1 MKPTFAL
8 RLLRW
13 VLVALVLTALGRA
26 GAQET
31 HRLDLEQTRTTL
43 TANETAL
50 RDNNLDD
57 AGLQNLRTQSDALA
71 LALQGAIA
79 ELAPRLADSTK
90 RLDELTPKSG
100 QAALATDVA
109 AKDLENEKKKH
120 DRLDANLRAAR
131 AMLLEADDLSTR
143 ISAARRQLFAQRTFA
158 RSFSILDPRLWIAV
172 RRELPV
178 GAEVVHNLIGNWL
191 GAVEGRPTLAEKIGM
206 AAIVIA
212 LALAAAPLGWI
223 ARRFV
228 YRDPGEAKPSRLR
241 RALAAAWIFVIFA
254 VLPLAG
260 VGILAGAL
268 DAFNPSDPS
277 MQGVI
282 DAAFEGARVLI
293 AINALSF
300 GLLAPRREAWRLVSL
315 SDRSAGILYRLA
327 MTIAAI
333 WAVERL
339 IEPAADASASFNIAI
354 AARGVGAIVAV
365 IAIAY
370 ALRRLGSQPTG
381 AQGSPQ
387 NEAWA
392 PLRTLGWAAA
402 SIIFLAT
409 ATGYIAF
416 STFLINQAIYL
427 SIVGAALYI
436 ADIIAQDGTE
446 AVFKPDGPIGSRL
459 LAMAGLRR
467 NALAQISV
475 ILQGVARVAAVML
488 AFGAVLKPWGVQS
501 QDMFGALRSA
511 YFGFSFGGVT
521 LSLSS
526 LIGAAIVFAIVL
538 FFTRLVQNWLG
549 SRLLPR
555 TRLDSGV
562 RNSVLTICGY
572 VGVIVAAMLAGAQ
585 IGLDVQKL
593 ALIAGGL
600 SVGIGF
606 GLQTIANNFV
616 SGLILLWER
625 TIRVGD
631 LVVVGSDQG
640 FVRAIKARA
649 TEIETFDRGSLIVPN
664 SNFVSGVVKNWVH
677 NDRVGRIIVSVNVTY
692 ESDVDHVRDLMISAA
707 KAQEQVL
714 AIPGPSVL
722 FAEFGDWAMKF
733 NLICFVEDIEQA
745 ERTRSEINF
754 EVLRRMREAGLR
766 IAYPAPPPADVPSRF
781 EPETKPAPPVQ
792 VLRK

>member
-1 MKPTFAL
+1 MKPASAL

-13 VLVALVLTALGRA
+13 IVLAFVLVGLGRA

-31 HRLDLEQTRTTL
+31 HRLDLDQTRATL
-43 TANETAL
+43 TAIETAL
-50 RDNNLDD
+50 RDKNLDD
-57 AGLQNLRTQSDALA
+57 AGLQNLRAQSDALS

-79 ELAPRLADSTK
+79 ELTPRLADSAK

-100 QAALATDVA
+100 QPAPSTDVA
-109 AKDLENEKKKH
+109 AKDLENEKQRH
-120 DRLDANLRAAR
+120 DRLDGNLRAAR
-131 AMLLEADDLSTR
+131 AMLLEANDVSTR
-143 ISAARRQLFAQRTFA
+143 ISEARRQLFAERTFA
-158 RSFSILDPRLWIAV
+158 RSSSVLNPQLWSAV
-172 RRELPV
+172 GRELPV
-178 GAEVVHNLIGNWL
+178 DAAVVRNLIDNWL
-191 GAVEGRPTLAEKIGM
+191 GAIGERPLLAKIGM

-223 ARRFV
+223 VRRFV
-228 YRDPGEAKPSRLR
+228 YRDLGQTRPSRLR

-254 VLPLAG
+254 ALPLAG
-260 VGILAGAL
+260 LGVLAGAL
-268 DAFNPSDPS
+268 NSFDLSDPS

-282 DAAFEGARVLI
+282 DAAFEAARVLI
-293 AINALSF
+293 AVNAL
-300 GLLAPRREAWRLVSL
+300 GRGMLAPGRAAWRLVPV

-327 MTIAAI
+327 MTFAAI

-339 IEPAADASASFNIAI
+339 VEPAADAAASLNLAV
-354 AARGVGAIVAV
+354 ATRGVGAITRCDRDRLRNAPTRGAADGRAR
-365 IAIAY
+365 IAAKQRLG
-370 ALRRLGSQPTG
+370 AAQNARLGGRVDHFPGRCDRLRRLRHFPRQSGDLPQHRRRRALPSPTS
-381 AQGSPQ
+381 SP
-387 NEAWA
+387 
-392 PLRTLGWAAA
+392 RTEPKP
-402 SIIFLAT
+402 I
-409 ATGYIAF
+409 
-416 STFLINQAIYL
+416 
-427 SIVGAALYI
+427 
-436 ADIIAQDGTE
+436 
-446 AVFKPDGPIGSRL
+446 FKPDGPIGSRL
-459 LAMAGLRR
+459 LVMAGLRR
-467 NALAQISV
+467 NVLAQISV
-475 ILQGVARVAAVML
+475 ILQGVARVVVVML
-488 AFGAVLKPWGVQS
+488 AFAAVLKPWGVQS

-526 LIGAAIVFAIVL
+526 LLGAAIVFAVAV
-538 FFTRLVQNWLG
+538 FFTRLIQNWLG
-549 SRLLPR
+549 SRLLPQ

-562 RNSVLTICGY
+562 RNSVQTICGY
-572 VGVIVAAMLAGAQ
+572 IGVIVAAMLAGAQ

-640 FVRAIKARA
+640 VVRAINARA

-677 NDRVGRIIVSVNVTY
+677 NDRVGRIIISVNITY
-692 ESDVDHVRDLMISAA
+692 ESDLDEVRDLMIAAA

-714 AIPGPSVL
+714 AIPAPSVL
-722 FAEFGDWAMKF
+722 FAEFGDWSLKF
-733 NLICFVEDIEQA
+733 NLICFVDDIEQA
-745 ERTRSEINF
+745 ERTRSDINF
-754 EVLRRMREAGLR
+754 EVLRRLREAGLR

-781 EPETKPAPPVQ
+781 EPEAKPAPPVQ